1 MTEKFYNDMFGD
13 KHLPTVKPWKAEGVR
28 WPTKAEVDAY
38 WARKEREESSMM
50 HRCPQCGCLFTGG
63 EA

>member
-1 MTEKFYNDMFGD
+1 MTDKFYNSKFGE
-13 KHLPTVKPWKAEGVR
+13 KPAPPWKHE
-28 WPTKAEVDAY
+28 WPSIEEQRQHWIA
-38 WARKEREESSMM
+38 KEKMGIIDNDPRGRM